1 MMEIYTVAFFG
12 HRQIDNIITVEDELY
27 SITVDL
33 MKKHEYVEF
42 LVGRDGAFD
51 ILVASVIL
59 RAKREYRNDNSSLI
73 WIMPYPKSDY
83 YKNAEEYEGYYD
95 EIEIYSQQNKCYYKS
110 AFQKRNRSMV
120 DRSDLVVFYVR
131 RGEGGAYQTLKY
143 AEKSRKE
150 IQNLV
155 P

>member
-1 MMEIYTVAFFG
+1 MDIYTVAFFG
-12 HRQIDNIITVEDELY
+12 HRQIDNIMTVEDKLY
-27 SITVDL
+27 SIIVDL

-73 WIMPYPKSDY
+73 WVMPYPKSDY

-95 EIEIYSQQNKCYYKS
+95 EIEIYSQQNKCHYKS

-131 RGEGGAYQTLKY
+131 REEGGAYQTLKY

-150 IQNLV
+150 ILNLAQV
-155 P
+155 

>member
-1 MMEIYTVAFFG
+1 MDIYTVAFFG
-12 HRQIDNIITVEDELY
+12 HRQIDNIMTVEDKLY
-27 SITVDL
+27 SIIVDL

-59 RAKREYRNDNSSLI
+59 RAKREYRNDNSSFI
-73 WIMPYPKSDY
+73 WVMPYPKSDY

-95 EIEIYSQQNKCYYKS
+95 EIEIYSQQNKCHYKS

-131 RGEGGAYQTLKY
+131 REEGGAYQTLKY